1 MADVFLELPKCSSK
15 MAELIKT
22 KINKKSPKFHKCS
35 PQRCFF
41 KDESSKDVTLQCR
54 KCHRAVHY
62 KCSRLPSYQIQL
74 CLSFKERRYQCPNCI
89 KVSQQ
94 VLEELKVSRRD
105 TIEINDNP
113 KKKVNTINNNIDNN
127 NTKNENK
134 LNNKNT
140 DNNNNNSKKLS
151 NELNINETIEERLT
165 KLESTVKHMLIETC
179 EKNKEAQQRAS
190 YAKIAAIDI
199 NTTRDSGIELEVA
212 EDEIEKTKSKEIKET
227 SLNIIIHG
235 VEELMDMDPKELEY
249 EDRKYVENIV
259 MEQMGIRSTP
269 TRIQRIGIFTQDRAS
284 KESYRPLKVSLE
296 SFEVK
301 SQFLRSLTR
310 LKGQFIK
317 ITEDLTKQERI
328 LVREWQ
334 DKASKKNEIEQN
346 KFYKWRVRGSPRSRL
361 YLKKVFCK
369 NIEL

>member
-1 MADVFLELPKCSSK
+1 

-22 KINKKSPKFHKCS
+22 KINKKSPKFHECS

-41 KDESSKDVTLQCR
+41 KDESSRDVALQCR

-94 VLEELKVSRRD
+94 VLEELELSRKD
-105 TIEINDNP
+105 TIEINDSP
-113 KKKVNTINNNIDNN
+113 KKKVNTINNNIDDNN
-127 NTKNENK
+127 NKNENK
-134 LNNKNT
+134 LNNRNT
-140 DNNNNNSKKLS
+140 DNNNNNNSKKQS
-151 NELNINETIEERLT
+151 NELNINEIIEERLT
-165 KLESTVKHMLIETC
+165 KLESKVKHMLVEAC
-179 EKNKEAQQRAS
+179 EMKKEAQQKAS

-212 EDEIEKTKSKEIKET
+212 EDEIEKTDKGKETKET
-227 SLNIIIHG
+227 SCNIIIHG

-249 EDRKYVENIV
+249 EDRKYVENVI
-259 MEQMGIRSTP
+259 MEPMGIRSRP
-269 TRIQRIGIFTQDRAS
+269 TRIQRIGILTQDRAS
-284 KESYRPLKVSLE
+284 KERYRPLKVSLE
-296 SFEVK
+296 SVEVK
-301 SQFLRSLTR
+301 SQFLRNLTR

-346 KFYKWRVRGSPRSRL
+346 KTYKWRVRGSPRSRL

-369 NIEL
+369 NINL